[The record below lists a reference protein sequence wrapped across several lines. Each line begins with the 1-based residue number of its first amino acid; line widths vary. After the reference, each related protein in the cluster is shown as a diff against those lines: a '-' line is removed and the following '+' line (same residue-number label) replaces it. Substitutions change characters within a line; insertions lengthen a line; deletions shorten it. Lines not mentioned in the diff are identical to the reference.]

1 MSYIEKS
8 ISFFGTELQF
18 LQAFIN
24 AITAADS
31 RITCTTNDLAA
42 QFETSTNTPTFTLSV
57 SDSVNEIYTITFT
70 RYGALS
76 SPGYKYMVSSSTY
89 SGNIDF
95 LFSDNSYDYDVK
107 ATRTWKFSV
116 MANSEDIYLKLA
128 RYDGNLNS
136 PAIKFLS
143 IKNNTISAWA
153 YREGS
158 TSIMTSDFVSTGG
171 QVYKKVDR
179 LPYTYNSSDST
190 KIELIK
196 SKTFVENSTTNRA
209 FETSKIID
217 STTVTA
223 DQIIS
228 INSTK
233 YYALDSNT
241 LMEI

>member
-8 ISFFGTELQF
+8 ISMYGTELQF

-31 RITCTTNDLAA
+31 RITCTTNDLET

-57 SDSVNEIYTITFT
+57 DGIYTITFT
-70 RYGALS
+70 RDYILS
-76 SPGYKYMVSSSTY
+76 STGCRYVVTSSAY
-89 SGNIDF
+89 SGNISIDYC
-95 LFSDNSYDYDVK
+95 SSYNDYNAK

-116 MANSEDIYLKLA
+116 VANSEDIYLKLA
-128 RYDGNLNS
+128 AYDKNLNS
-136 PAIKFLS
+136 PTAKWLS
-143 IKNNTISAWA
+143 IKNNTISACA
-153 YREGS
+153 VQFGS
-158 TSIMTSDFVSTGG
+158 TNIMSSGFKTTGG
-171 QVYKKVDR
+171 QVYTRVDR
-179 LPYTYNSSDST
+179 LPFTYNSSDST

-196 SKTFVENSTTNRA
+196 SKTFVEGGTTNRA

-223 DQIIS
+223 DRDIS

>member
-8 ISFFGTELQF
+8 ISMYSTELQF

-31 RITCTTNDLAA
+31 RITCTTNDLET
-42 QFETSTNTPTFTLSV
+42 QFADTSNKPTFTLSV
-57 SDSVNEIYTITFT
+57 DGIYTITFT
-70 RYGALS
+70 RDYTLS
-76 SPGYKYMVSSSTY
+76 NTSYKYVVTSSTY
-89 SGNIDF
+89 SGSIDF
-95 LFSDNSYDYDVK
+95 YFSSGSNAYNTK

-116 MANSEDIYLKLA
+116 VANSEDIYLKLA

-136 PAIKFLS
+136 PAAKWLS
-143 IKNNTISAWA
+143 IKNNTISACA
-153 YREGS
+153 VQFGS
-158 TSIMTSDFVSTGG
+158 TNIMSSGFVSTGG

-196 SKTFVENSTTNRA
+196 SKTFVEGSTTNRA
-209 FETSKIID
+209 FETDKMID

-223 DQIIS
+223 DRDIS

-241 LMEI
+241 LMEIT

>member
-8 ISFFGTELQF
+8 ISMYSTELQF

-31 RITCTTNDLAA
+31 RITCTTNDLET
-42 QFETSTNTPTFTLSV
+42 QFADTSNEPTFTLSV
-57 SDSVNEIYTITFT
+57 DGIYTITFT
-70 RYGALS
+70 RDYALS
-76 SPGYKYMVSSSTY
+76 RTSYNYAVTSSTY
-89 SGNIDF
+89 SGSIS
-95 LFSDNSYDYDVK
+95 LRFSSSYNAYNDK

-116 MANSEDIYLKLA
+116 VANSEDIYLKLA
-128 RYDGNLNS
+128 ANDGNLNS
-136 PAIKFLS
+136 PAAKWLS
-143 IKNNTISAWA
+143 IKNNTISACGVQF
-153 YREGS
+153 GS
-158 TSIMTSDFVSTGG
+158 TNIMSSGFKTTGG
-171 QVYKKVDR
+171 QVYTRVDR
-179 LPYTYNSSDST
+179 LPFTYNSSDST
-190 KIELIK
+190 KIEQIK
-196 SKTFVENSTTNRA
+196 SKTFVEGGTTNRA

-223 DQIIS
+223 DRDIS

>member
-8 ISFFGTELQF
+8 ISMYSTELQF

-24 AITAADS
+24 VITAADS
-31 RITCTTNDLAA
+31 RITCTTDDLET

-57 SDSVNEIYTITFT
+57 DGIYTITFT
-70 RYGALS
+70 RYNTLS
-76 SPGYKYMVSSSTY
+76 NTGYKYVVTSSTY
-89 SGNIDF
+89 SGSID
-95 LFSDNSYDYDVK
+95 LYFSSNTNYYYYDK

-116 MANSEDIYLKLA
+116 VANSEDIYLKLA

-136 PAIKFLS
+136 PAAKWLS
-143 IKNNTISAWA
+143 IKNNTISVCGVQF
-153 YREGS
+153 GS
-158 TSIMTSDFVSTGG
+158 TNIMSSGFKTTGG
-171 QVYKKVDR
+171 QVYARVDR
-179 LPYTYNSSDST
+179 LPFTYNSSDST

-196 SKTFVENSTTNRA
+196 SKTFVEGGTTNRA

-223 DQIIS
+223 DRDIS